1 MVCLYKLL
9 ILDKKNILAQ
19 SVMKLKQNRI
29 EDKWHFN
36 FNSLCSS
43 SIQKIIDCRSIE
55 MYVKI

>member
-1 MVCLYKLL
+1 
-9 ILDKKNILAQ
+9 
-19 SVMKLKQNRI
+19 MKLKQNRI